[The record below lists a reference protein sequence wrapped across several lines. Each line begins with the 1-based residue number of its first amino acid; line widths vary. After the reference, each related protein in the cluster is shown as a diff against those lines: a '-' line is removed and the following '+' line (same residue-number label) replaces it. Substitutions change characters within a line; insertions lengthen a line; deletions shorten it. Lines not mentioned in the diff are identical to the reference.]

1 MAHIIP
7 NTYIIGAPKC
17 GTTSL
22 ATWLAAH
29 PDVFMSNPKEP
40 YFFCRPSL
48 QIAGINTL
56 EKYSSLFKNA
66 NGKSVVAEAST
77 ATLYDETALPLIK
90 QAAPDARLVVM
101 LRDPVD
107 MVLSWHAESVRQMR
121 EDLISPVEAWR
132 AVADRRKG
140 QRILPKC
147 PDPIMLDYIHMGSL
161 GTQLERVYA
170 LFPRKQVHVAFLD
183 DFITAPRA
191 AWCNLLE
198 FLGIPDDGRQSFPAE
213 NKGYLPKHLSAYRA
227 IRVNTSRLKK
237 LLGIKR
243 STGWVAQLTS
253 SMGVPYSK
261 RSLPADFLSELR
273 SAFEPELHKL
283 EQSTGRDLTCWRRAL

>member
-1 MAHIIP
+1 MARIIP

-22 ATWLAAH
+22 ASWLAAH

-48 QIAGINTL
+48 QIEGIHTL
-56 EKYSSLFKNA
+56 EKYSALFENA

-77 ATLYDETALPLIK
+77 ATLYDETALPLVK
-90 QAAPDARLVVM
+90 QAAPDARLIVM

-121 EDLISPVEAWR
+121 EDLLSPVEAWR
-132 AVADRRKG
+132 AIGDRRNG
-140 QRILPKC
+140 RRILSKC
-147 PDPIMLDYIHMGSL
+147 PDPIMLDYFHMGSL
-161 GTQLERVYA
+161 GTQLERVFSLY
-170 LFPRKQVHVAFLD
+170 PRNQVHVAFLD
-183 DFITAPRA
+183 DFIAAPRK
-191 AWCNLLE
+191 AWCSLLE
-198 FLGIPDDGRQSFPAE
+198 FLGLDDDGRESFPAE
-213 NKGYLPKHLSAYRA
+213 NRGYLPKHLAAYRA
-227 IRVNTSRLKK
+227 IRLNTSRLKK

-243 STGWVAQLTS
+243 STGLVAQLTS
-253 SMGVPYSK
+253 SMGVAYSK
-261 RSLPADFLSELR
+261 HSLPAEFLSELR
-273 SAFEPELHKL
+273 SAFEPELQKL